1 MAGVPDHL
9 GSNGTRCRVRT
20 TTREEPRL
28 GLQSAPVL
36 AQGFQQDGTEHD
48 VPILTALAA
57 LDVDDHPSTIDV
69 ANLQSCQFVAACSGI
84 VPDHRIVGHD
94 NTFIQNRPAD
104 SGALADVTV
113 IKNDRVLNKCAV
125 VHAHAS
131 AQYRIADQSA

>member
-1 MAGVPDHL
+1 MALHH
-9 GSNGTRCRVRT
+9 NNTART
-20 TTREEPRL
+20 DVILP
-28 GLQSAPVL
+28 PVL
-36 AQGFQQDGTEHD
+36 FH
-48 VPILTALAA
+48 
-57 LDVDDHPSTIDV
+57 
-69 ANLQSCQFVAACSGI
+69 I